1 MGQALIRMEG
11 ITKRFP
17 GVLANDHI
25 DFEIE
30 SGKIHALL
38 GENGAGKT
46 TLMSILSGRYRPD
59 EGAVR
64 VGEKRVKFSSPSDA
78 LQCGIGMVH
87 QHFMLIPNQT
97 VAENITLGLHRPRFL
112 LHRKKVEEKVEG
124 LSKTYGLSIN
134 PTATIE
140 GLSLGE
146 QQRVEILKLLY
157 RNVDTLIL
165 DEPTSVLTPSEI
177 EELFATLKNIVREG
191 RSVIFITHKLEEVME
206 IADRITVLRRGRVI
220 AHLTPSD
227 VESRRELARLM
238 VGREVVLKVE
248 KKPAALGKVVLELRD
263 CSGFDERG
271 HLAFHNISFAV
282 RRGEIFSIIG
292 VAGNGQ
298 AELVAAIMGLKPFS
312 SGEILLFG
320 KSHQRKASPPMEHV
334 GYIPEDRM
342 GMGSIPNLNLLDNL
356 ILTSYHQFYQHG
368 FFQNEAARE
377 KRDGLLSKFNIV
389 VPNRDALARQL
400 SGGNLQKLIL
410 AREFSRSPKL
420 IVAEQPTHG
429 LDIGATEEVWMEL
442 LKQREGAGILLISG
456 DLKEVLSLSD
466 RIGVIFRGR
475 FMGVFSSE
483 EEDWIGEIGPMMA
496 GVKKG

>member
-1 MGQALIRMEG
+1 
-11 ITKRFP
+11 
-17 GVLANDHI
+17 
-25 DFEIE
+25 
-30 SGKIHALL
+30 
-38 GENGAGKT
+38 
-46 TLMSILSGRYRPD
+46 
-59 EGAVR
+59 
-64 VGEKRVKFSSPSDA
+64 
-78 LQCGIGMVH
+78 
-87 QHFMLIPNQT
+87 
-97 VAENITLGLHRPRFL
+97 
-112 LHRKKVEEKVEG
+112 
-124 LSKTYGLSIN
+124 
-134 PTATIE
+134 
-140 GLSLGE
+140 
-146 QQRVEILKLLY
+146 
-157 RNVDTLIL
+157 
-165 DEPTSVLTPSEI
+165 LTPSEI

-248 KKPAALGKVVLELRD
+248 KKPAVLGEAVLELRD

-271 HLAFHNISFAV
+271 HLAFHNISFAL

-298 AELVAAIMGLKPFS
+298 SELVAAIMGLKPFS
-312 SGEILLFG
+312 SGEILFFG
-320 KSHQRKASPPMEHV
+320 KSRQRKVSPPMEHV

-356 ILTSYHQFYQHG
+356 ILTSYHQFYRYG
-368 FFQNEAARE
+368 LFQNIAARE
-377 KRDGLLSKFNIV
+377 KRDDLLSRFKIA

-420 IVAEQPTHG
+420 IIAEQPTHG

-475 FMGVFSSE
+475 LMGVFSTE

-496 GVKKG
+496 GVRKG

>member
-1 MGQALIRMEG
+1 
-11 ITKRFP
+11 
-17 GVLANDHI
+17 
-25 DFEIE
+25 
-30 SGKIHALL
+30 
-38 GENGAGKT
+38 
-46 TLMSILSGRYRPD
+46 
-59 EGAVR
+59 
-64 VGEKRVKFSSPSDA
+64 
-78 LQCGIGMVH
+78 
-87 QHFMLIPNQT
+87 
-97 VAENITLGLHRPRFL
+97 
-112 LHRKKVEEKVEG
+112 
-124 LSKTYGLSIN
+124 
-134 PTATIE
+134 
-140 GLSLGE
+140 
-146 QQRVEILKLLY
+146 
-157 RNVDTLIL
+157 
-165 DEPTSVLTPSEI
+165 
-177 EELFATLKNIVREG
+177 
-191 RSVIFITHKLEEVME
+191 ME

-248 KKPAALGKVVLELRD
+248 KKPTALGEAVLELRD

-298 AELVAAIMGLKPFS
+298 AELVAAIMGLKLFS

-342 GMGSIPNLNLLDNL
+342 GIGSIPNLSLLDNL
-356 ILTSYHQFYQHG
+356 ILTSYPQFYQHG
-368 FFQNEAARE
+368 FQTEAEERGWPP
-377 KRDGLLSKFNIV
+377 RNLILSFLIGC
-389 VPNRDALARQL
+389 LARQL

-410 AREFSRSPKL
+410 ARNSLSPKL
-420 IVAEQPTHG
+420 IVAGSLPII
-429 LDIGATEEVWMEL
+429 DIVEEVWMEL
-442 LKQREGAGILLISG
+442 LKQREEAGILLISG

-475 FMGVFSSE
+475 LMGIFSSE

-496 GVKKG
+496 GVRKG